1 MNELTPMRVALMQED
16 EIDDFI
22 DRLGLESAFNEGG
35 ILKRIWTKIV
45 TTNFIVGKWKATQN
59 QLELLNK
66 IDTTKIKNEDSVVSF
81 TEEDIKS
88 LGEAMDVLEFSKGL
102 PEKMLNHAQRALEII
117 RKIDKKIFKAS
128 DVVGKLSKLVPGKV
142 FGVTTIMN
150 LAVSGYRVEHFAKM
164 YEDGAGVKDAPFPM
178 QLKGYVGRKTIEVV
192 DKVTGNKVRQYVGAI
207 PASFINGFA
216 KVNKFLFWF
225 VIANLVLGVI
235 STAITLIQTNRV
247 DKFMSDEDVNYLKDF
262 YNLLYN
268 DLKQAYKADDGSNK
282 GVIER
287 LDKIINSKDK
297 IIWNYNRKVEFTNA
311 LKEVAPQHLYSI
323 KEAVKVMTG
332 KMYSSTIRTTKSIV
346 TASYKINTTFEEL
359 SKYEQMVDMLEGTMI
374 VLTKTAEAYSTIVKQ
389 MKKF

>member
-1 MNELTPMRVALMQED
+1 
-16 EIDDFI
+16 
-22 DRLGLESAFNEGG
+22 
-35 ILKRIWTKIV
+35 
-45 TTNFIVGKWKATQN
+45 
-59 QLELLNK
+59 
-66 IDTTKIKNEDSVVSF
+66 
-81 TEEDIKS
+81 
-88 LGEAMDVLEFSKGL
+88 
-102 PEKMLNHAQRALEII
+102 
-117 RKIDKKIFKAS
+117 
-128 DVVGKLSKLVPGKV
+128 
-142 FGVTTIMN
+142 
-150 LAVSGYRVEHFAKM
+150 
-164 YEDGAGVKDAPFPM
+164 
-178 QLKGYVGRKTIEVV
+178 
-192 DKVTGNKVRQYVGAI
+192 
-207 PASFINGFA
+207 
-216 KVNKFLFWF
+216 
-225 VIANLVLGVI
+225 
-235 STAITLIQTNRV
+235 
-247 DKFMSDEDVNYLKDF
+247 MSDEDVNYLKDF

-297 IIWNYNRKVEFTNA
+297 VVWDYNRKVEFTNA